1 MPSKAVIAGAAAAS
15 AAAVAALLYF
25 LLKQDEASAT
35 SAVPGTSSGT
45 GKPSTTTT
53 TASSGPAITSEPVGA
68 ASTSSTTAGTTTAGK
83 ITSVSELSPE
93 AAELYEKSKAVVER
107 ALNGAG
113 VPTATPE
120 EIQALLTMSAEE
132 QAEVAGLSDT
142 SAAALRKVIEVTAEL
157 AVVTRKFVAAIKAR
171 MDAGELTSTEAGP
184 ALSAFMQYMDVHVP
198 VSHGIAPN
206 EIQAMQAEHESKAI
220 MQRLADEMRT
230 EISAGFNVV
239 AGDER
244 WPVERFVDLLKQMA
258 VMTVHHMEQVKEE
271 VLATGLRGE
280 AAMQQ
285 FHMKFM
291 LSSEQHQASILQDL
305 GITQEQFQANLM
317 AHMNDP
323 VVQEAMQS
331 TGPELEERQR
341 ACMTE
346 W

>member
-25 LLKQDEASAT
+25 LLKQDKAT
-35 SAVPGTSSGT
+35 SSVPAPAPGTA
-45 GKPSTTTT
+45 KPSTTTT
-53 TASSGPAITSEPVGA
+53 TGTTGPVTTSEPVGA
-68 ASTSSTTAGTTTAGK
+68 ASTSSTTA
-83 ITSVSELSPE
+83 TSTGDIPTLNGLSPE
-93 AAELYEKSKAVVER
+93 AAELYAKSKVAVER
-107 ALNGAG
+107 ALNGAS

-120 EIQALLTMSAEE
+120 EIQALLAMSPAE
-132 QAEVAGLSDT
+132 QAEVDACSNT

-230 EISAGFNVV
+230 EISNGFSVV

-291 LSSEQHQASILQDL
+291 LSSEQHQASILEDL

-323 VVQEAMQS
+323 AVQEAMQS
-331 TGPELEERQR
+331 TGPDLEERQR